1 SYVQSAARENEI
13 LSNEFK
19 GIVERFPQEND
30 DEFDAEPAY
39 AAFKQY
45 HEL

>member
-1 SYVQSAARENEI
+1 ARENEI
-13 LSNEFK
+13 LSNEIK